1 MQTVSELYRTIHAGH
16 HYAEIQVLI
25 NGVTYGQDKLVKVQ
39 TNNSLLGNTMEV
51 GVCYAGE
58 IDVELLE
65 PTVDIPKMATIVP
78 QFRIVNTDNSS
89 EKSEWLPKGTYW
101 IDTRETS
108 QNGAKQLII
117 HGYDAMLKS
126 EQPFP
131 SMSGSWPKTTSA
143 VVAAIAT
150 KMGVTQDSRNA
161 ALMTPSYNVQLP
173 TNYTCREVLGYI
185 GTMYCG
191 SWIMSD
197 DGQLRLVTL
206 DSLPKETNLL
216 LADPDDY
223 LMFADGTRILI
234 SPDE

>member
-1 MQTVSELYRTIHAGH
+1 MQTVSDLYRTIHAGVH
-16 HYAEIQVLI
+16 FTEVRVLI
-25 NGVTYGQDKLVKVQ
+25 NGVAYGQDQLVKLQ
-39 TNNSLLGNTMEV
+39 TNTALLGDTMEV
-51 GVCYAGE
+51 GMCYAGE

-65 PTVDIPKMATIVP
+65 PSVDIPKMASIIP
-78 QFRIVNTDNSS
+78 QCRIVNS
-89 EKSEWLPKGTYW
+89 EDTSQKSEWLPKGTYW

-108 QNGAKQLII
+108 QNGAKCLII
-117 HGYDAMLKS
+117 HGYDAMLKA

-161 ALMTPSYNVQLP
+161 ALMTPTYNVQLP
-173 TNYTCREVLGYI
+173 SNYTCREVLGYI
-185 GTMYCG
+185 GAMYAGC
-191 SWIMSD
+191 WIMSD

-216 LADPDDY
+216 LANADDY
-223 LMFADGTRILI
+223 LTFADGTRILI
-234 SPDE
+234 SPN

>member
-1 MQTVSELYRTIHAGH
+1 MQSVSELYRTIHAAP
-16 HYAEIQVLI
+16 HYGEVRAII
-25 NGVTYGQDKLVKVQ
+25 NGIAYEQDQLFSIKTNVQ
-39 TNNSLLGNTMEV
+39 ILGETM
-51 GVCYAGE
+51 GIGGCYAGE
-58 IDVELLE
+58 IEIELLE
-65 PTVDIPKMATIVP
+65 PTVGIPKMAQIVP
-78 QFRIVNTDNSS
+78 QCRIVSIENPLQA
-89 EKSEWLPKGTYW
+89 SEWLPKGTYW

-108 QNGAKQLII
+108 QDGTDRMKI
-117 HGYDAMLKS
+117 HGFDAMLKA

-161 ALMTPSYNVQLP
+161 ALMTLSYNVQLP
-173 TNYTCREVLGYI
+173 SNYTCREVLGYI
-185 GTMYCG
+185 GAMYCG
-191 SWIMSD
+191 NWCMSD
-197 DGQLRLVTL
+197 DGQLRLITL

-223 LMFADGTRILI
+223 LAFADGTRILI